1 MVISP
6 NNEVVLL
13 EVPLEIDNKNQLTFA
28 NANAQFQYF
37 RFLSGARS
45 YDKITYVRKD
55 NYIVVND
62 CYDNLI
68 KYNYC
73 MYQNENFSTKWYYA
87 YIIKMEWLSP
97 NSTKVYIKTD
107 VWQTYQFD
115 INFKAS
121 FIEREHIAVSDDVPG
136 ANLINEGLETGEY
149 IENASTSING
159 LGICYVIAFGRDPT
173 EVSGSGA
180 STSIYNGCF
189 VNGIASGLWY
199 YIGNMNKVLD
209 MLKTINTAGFGD
221 DVKAVYS
228 IPTVAI
234 FPYDDYTIQE
244 LDDRYQVW
252 GFWVN
257 NQFYADGRDFT
268 LNSTPSSLNG
278 YTPRNKKLLQYPY
291 CYLGFTPTN
300 GQQEIFRYEDFTS
313 GTPSFKL
320 ISEINPNPSVYF
332 IPKNYKGSSG
342 VNISES
348 VIANGYPS
356 IAYKTDFFSNWIAQN
371 SAIVNLNRE
380 RTEAE
385 YQLSVGKAGINY
397 MTGALSTSMGLVSGQ
412 SMGGGFLG
420 STANI
425 LYDTWAGRQ
434 KTDMEIE
441 SQMLQV
447 EKQKMLPNSGN
458 VGGSNATLLGY
469 DYMNADVFTRYTIKS
484 QFAQRIDSYFDMYGY
499 ETNKLK
505 VPNLSNRPNWNYV
518 KTIGANIVQSATA
531 SIPQED
537 LQEMKSMF
545 DNGVTLWHNPSTFLD
560 YSQNNR
566 TI

>member
-1 MVISP
+1 MVIAP
-6 NNEVVLL
+6 NNEIILL
-13 EVPLEIDNKNQLTFA
+13 NIPLEIDNKNQLTFS
-28 NANAQFQYF
+28 NITAQYNYF
-37 RFLSGARS
+37 SGLSDKKL
-45 YDKITYVRKD
+45 YNKITYVRKD
-55 NYIVVND
+55 GYVRIDD

-73 MYQNENFSTKWYYA
+73 MYQNTNFSEKWYYA
-87 YIIKMEWLSP
+87 YIVKMEWLSP

-107 VWQTYQFD
+107 VWQSYQFD
-115 INFKAS
+115 INFLSS
-121 FIEREHIAVSDDVPG
+121 FVEREHIAVAQDLPG

-159 LGICYVIAFGRDPT
+159 LGICYAIAYARDPSD
-173 EVSGSGA
+173 VGGG
-180 STSIYNGCF
+180 TSLYNGCM

-199 YIGNMNKVLD
+199 YIGSMNAILSK
-209 MLKTINTAGFGD
+209 LKDINDHAHGD

-234 FPYDDYTIQE
+234 FGWDDEYTINE

-257 NQFYADGRDFT
+257 NQFYGDGREFT
-268 LNSTPSSLNG
+268 LSSTPSSLNG
-278 YTPRNKKLLQYPY
+278 YTPRNKKLLQYPF

-300 GQQEIFRYEDFTS
+300 GQQSIFRYEDFTS

-342 VNISES
+342 VNVSES
-348 VIANGYPS
+348 VITNGYPS
-356 IAYKTDFFSNWIAQN
+356 IAYKTDYFSNWIAQN
-371 SAIVNLNRE
+371 SNIINFNKE
-380 RTEAE
+380 RIEAE
-385 YQLSVGKAGINY
+385 YQLGVGSSAINY
-397 MTGALSTSMGLVSGQ
+397 MMGAINTSVGLASETGI
-412 SMGGGFLG
+412 GGGFIG

-425 LYDTWAGRQ
+425 LYNTWANRQ
-434 KTDMEIE
+434 RADMDIQ

-469 DYMNADVFTRYTIKS
+469 DYMNSDVFTRYTIKS
-484 QFAQRIDSYFDMYGY
+484 QFAQRIDLYFDMYGY
-499 ETNKLK
+499 RTDTLK
-505 VPNLSNRPNWNYV
+505 IPNLNNRPNWNYV
-518 KTIGANIVQSATA
+518 KTIGANIIQATGK

-537 LQEMKSMF
+537 LQEIKAMF
-545 DNGVTLWHNPSTFLD
+545 DSGVTLWHNTSTFLD

-566 TI
+566 T